1 MPKLDKLINNEVFNS
16 ISILWIMQ
24 LVSGFCAFLT
34 QVFLAR
40 YFEISEYGSIVTA
53 LAVITFVSPI
63 AGFGTGNLRLR
74 CFGKE
79 GWEAFRWIKP
89 SIKAVLLTSALT
101 FSLVWLWALL
111 VESNSLVRVLI
122 ILFSIFVFSQAA
134 LELASSAFQLQS
146 KYVELA
152 LLQALPNILKFF
164 VAIIVVVASFNV
176 KFLAYGYFITGLA
189 LVLYCLLY
197 INNLVKSDI
206 SLHGH
211 GPRPQNL
218 IIQNN
223 PSSIQVLN
231 DSWPFVLAGI
241 FYFIYFQIDLIMIN
255 SMLGPEYSAKYNT
268 AVVILTAT
276 YTVPTVVFQ
285 KYLLPKYHIWA
296 EHDKQ
301 RFYNIFCYSNRIVF
315 LVGFAIG
322 IVTAFLSH
330 WIIELLFG
338 VDYHDAGIVL
348 LILSLCIPL
357 RYLSTSVG
365 AALVTGTNMR
375 RKVVYQGI
383 VALCN
388 VLLNLMLIPRMGIIG
403 AAIST
408 VLSEALL
415 LALYIFGAMRHVFV
429 LNNGWEC
436 FYATNKAKCNR

>member
-1 MPKLDKLINNEVFNS
+1 MLHTAWPF
-16 ISILWIMQ
+16 
-24 LVSGFCAFLT
+24 
-34 QVFLAR
+34 
-40 YFEISEYGSIVTA
+40 A
-53 LAVITFVSPI
+53 LAGV
-63 AGFGTGNLRLR
+63 
-74 CFGKE
+74 
-79 GWEAFRWIKP
+79 
-89 SIKAVLLTSALT
+89 
-101 FSLVWLWALL
+101 
-111 VESNSLVRVLI
+111 
-122 ILFSIFVFSQAA
+122 
-134 LELASSAFQLQS
+134 
-146 KYVELA
+146 
-152 LLQALPNILKFF
+152 
-164 VAIIVVVASFNV
+164 
-176 KFLAYGYFITGLA
+176 
-189 LVLYCLLY
+189 
-197 INNLVKSDI
+197 
-206 SLHGH
+206 
-211 GPRPQNL
+211 
-218 IIQNN
+218 
-223 PSSIQVLN
+223 
-231 DSWPFVLAGI
+231 
-241 FYFIYFQIDLIMIN
+241 FYFIYFQLDLIMIN
-255 SMLGPEYSAKYNT
+255 SMLGPEFSGKYNT
-268 AVVILTAT
+268 AVVILTAI
-276 YTVPTVVFQ
+276 YTIPSVVFQ